1 MKAGAPREPRLM
13 RTRNEHML
21 VRRTAAALALLPTVV
36 VGHGAIITPRSR
48 NSWDYT
54 VGVNTP
60 KDWPTNADCTN
71 VSGTDP
77 ADCRN
82 GQAGF
87 YYSQGCSIGCPECD
101 HVSGR
106 VQKDICG
113 LGMKATLPDYARSL
127 NLGAVAGSPQ
137 DIYKHNP
144 WRAPG
149 AAPVADVCGLA
160 GGTPWAPEVGNAG
173 DYTTTKF
180 AHHGMNGSL
189 LPKMDTGV
197 RWELGKTAEVTWQVL
212 NNHGGGV
219 SGATSRDIRDPSG
232 LSGAWLTLRACVWL
246 ECVAVLVPA
255 LPSDAKTDGGVLSS
269 PPVVLRARRA
279 LSRRPKCESTSS
291 QWHICDG

>member
-1 MKAGAPREPRLM
+1 MCHRPRNGRSRPYGLPGTMARGVPA
-13 RTRNEHML
+13 T
-21 VRRTAAALALLPTVV
+21 LALSLLPAVV
-36 VGHGAIITPRSR
+36 CGHGAIITPRSR

-60 KDWPTNADCTN
+60 KDWPSNVDCTN
-71 VSGTDP
+71 VSGMYP

-87 YYSQGCSIGCPECD
+87 YYSQGCSIGCPQCD

-113 LGMKATLPDYARSL
+113 LGMEATLPDYARSL
-127 NLGAVAGSPQ
+127 NLNATAGSPQ

-149 AAPVADVCGLA
+149 SAGVADVCGLA
-160 GGTPWAPEVGNAG
+160 GGTPWAAEVGNAG
-173 DYTTTKF
+173 DYTATKF

-189 LPKMDTGV
+189 LPPMDTGV
-197 RWELGKTAEVTWQVL
+197 RWQLGKTAEVTWQVL

-219 SGATSRDIRDPSG
+219 SGTPRATRHPP
-232 LSGAWLTLRACVWL
+232 TLLCG
-246 ECVAVLVPA
+246 VP
-255 LPSDAKTDGGVLSS
+255 V
-269 PPVVLRARRA
+269 
-279 LSRRPKCESTSS
+279 
-291 QWHICDG
+291 